1 MFPFEVSHRSARETS
16 RRTARQKYGSKV
28 MNETV
33 RQLLQEHG
41 RLHEAVETLSSSAD
55 LYHAGLTPFAAIR
68 VMLALEERFEIQFP
82 VRMLCRQTFASI
94 DSIVRCLEQIAP
106 APELQRSRA
115 A

>member
-1 MFPFEVSHRSARETS
+1 
-16 RRTARQKYGSKV
+16 

-41 RLHEAVETLSSSAD
+41 RLHAPVDTLSSSAD

-68 VMLALEERFEIQFP
+68 VMLALEEQLEIEFP
-82 VRMLCRQTFASI
+82 VRMLCRQTFVSI
-94 DSIVRCLEQIAP
+94 DSIVNCLEQLAP
-106 APELQRSRA
+106 APQFASSRA